1 MRDETIVT
9 PVDRY
14 VGERLRERRVLRGMS
29 QDALADAVGI
39 TYQQVQKYET
49 GKNRV
54 SASRLFDL
62 ADVLDCPVSYFFEG
76 VQKAVKAKSADPDP
90 MRSVRCL
97 RLVKMFLEMKKPQQD
112 RVFNLMRS
120 IIGDNAQTEKD
131 ECHSA

>member
-76 VQKAVKAKSADPDP
+76 VEKAVKAKSVDPDP

-97 RLVKMFLEMKKPQQD
+97 RLVKMFLELKKPQQD

-120 IIGDNAQTEKD
+120 IHGDNTPAE
-131 ECHSA
+131 ESHG